1 MAKNLVV
8 AVCAVSMLAV
18 LGACDRE
25 EQAHEAHL
33 SKGVYAGKP
42 MPKLDDQQIAE
53 LQRRTKY
60 EDY

>member
-1 MAKNLVV
+1 VPKNLVV
-8 AVCAVSMLAV
+8 AVCVVVMLAM

-25 EQAHEAHL
+25 EQAHDMHL

-42 MPKLDDQQIAE
+42 MTKLDDKQITE
-53 LQRRTKY
+53 LERRASH